1 MTLMIRIKK
10 VNEKLQT
17 FNITVS
23 RRAIYVLYSS
33 YDYGGTKRASKKQLL
48 WSLGNTTREKC
59 FVPRC

>member
-48 WSLGNTTREKC
+48 
-59 FVPRC
+59 